1 MHSSTMRTVRNS
13 SRLLGGGGCLVPG
26 GRGVP
31 GQEGACSGGVPAPG
45 GDGIPACTPEA
56 DRQTDRCNN
65 ITFATSL
72 RTVKIYVVQ
81 LNIMEEM
88 NILEPPEEKLFLEFG
103 RLAPG
108 VRLKFGLTRFCDGSV
123 R

>member
-13 SRLLGGGGCLVPG
+13 SRPRGGGEGAWSQGKGGAWSGGCLV
-26 GRGVP
+26 RGCLLP
-31 GQEGACSGGVPAPG
+31 

-88 NILEPPEEKLFLEFG
+88 NILEPPEE
-103 RLAPG
+103 
-108 VRLKFGLTRFCDGSV
+108 
-123 R
+123 